1 MGKVNSKQKGSRFE
15 RSICKFFQD
24 WTGYEFSRVPASGG
38 LRWKKT
44 DNITS
49 DITCSDPK
57 HSRRFSLSVE
67 CKSYQEIKFEHLL
80 LGNKSCKIMSFWE
93 QACSD
98 AKRANKVPILIMKY
112 NNMPKDEA
120 FFMVDKKTAEI
131 IFNQLDKLEKPRM
144 AIQMDKNQV
153 FYIFMLSDIKNIS
166 YSTFHK
172 EIRKS
177 LKPKK

>member
-1 MGKVNSKQKGSRFE
+1 
-15 RSICKFFQD
+15 
-24 WTGYEFSRVPASGG
+24 
-38 LRWKKT
+38 
-44 DNITS
+44 
-49 DITCSDPK
+49 
-57 HSRRFSLSVE
+57 
-67 CKSYQEIKFEHLL
+67 
-80 LGNKSCKIMSFWE
+80 MSFWE

-131 IFNQLDKLEKPRM
+131 ILNQLDKLEKPRM

-166 YSTFHK
+166 YSIFHK

>member
-1 MGKVNSKQKGSRFE
+1 
-15 RSICKFFQD
+15 
-24 WTGYEFSRVPASGG
+24 
-38 LRWKKT
+38 
-44 DNITS
+44 
-49 DITCSDPK
+49 
-57 HSRRFSLSVE
+57 
-67 CKSYQEIKFEHLL
+67 
-80 LGNKSCKIMSFWE
+80 MSFWE

-131 IFNQLDKLEKPRM
+131 ILNLIDKLEKPRM